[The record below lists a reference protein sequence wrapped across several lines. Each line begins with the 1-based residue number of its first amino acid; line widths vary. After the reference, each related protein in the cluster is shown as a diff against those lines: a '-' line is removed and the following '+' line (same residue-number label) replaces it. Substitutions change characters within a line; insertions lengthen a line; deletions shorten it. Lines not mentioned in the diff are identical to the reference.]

1 MKKKSNTVGRN
12 ITIRIDQ
19 DVFLKEH
26 KDDYN
31 LSENVRKMIDKEM
44 RKWGKDH
51 GE

>member
-12 ITIRIDQ
+12 ITIRKDQ
-19 DVFLKEH
+19 DVFLKAH
-26 KDDYN
+26 KDEFN

-44 RKWGKDH
+44 RKEGKTH